1 MDNILSKLAIYSIKV
16 NDSISKIKEKD
27 GILNVF
33 VFVQTWG
40 STCLGFSGIGGAAMT
55 DAWTHVV
62 QTYSGKFHVFF
73 DGTYAYSVETPTE
86 EFKKDLEKQCMKSVA
101 EANKVY

>member
-1 MDNILSKLAIYSIKV
+1 MGNELSKLAIASINV
-16 NDSISKIKEKD
+16 NDSVKINES

-33 VFVQTWG
+33 VFKQTWG

-62 QTYSGKFHVFF
+62 QTCDGKFHVFF
-73 DGTYAYSVETPTE
+73 NGMYAYSVETPTE
-86 EFKKDLEKQCMKSVA
+86 EFKKDLQKQCMKSVV